1 MKVIITIDGELLAS
15 NVASQGLLGQKEAVG
30 KIVNSLSN
38 LLQME
43 HKIIIVHGNGPQVGN
58 MLFRGEIASH
68 AMPPVPL
75 DVCGA
80 DTQGATGY
88 FLQQSLRNLL
98 CKKGLKREVTA
109 VITQVLVDATD
120 PALAAPIKGVG
131 PFFDGERA
139 QTYGNTRGWEF
150 IMVPGR
156 GQQRAVPAYLPR
168 EILEINSIRCLMENK
183 TIVICGGG
191 GGIPVHY
198 DLHGQLTGVEAV
210 VNKSH
215 TATLLAKEVEAD
227 RVIFVS
233 QWEKIITALPQAVKG
248 KFTQLTLTE
257 LKEFIEQRKN
267 ELTDSM
273 YLKLVA
279 SCKFLATPGKSIC
292 ILPPEQLEEVLIHK
306 CGIQLV
312 SDPE

>member
-1 MKVIITIDGELLAS
+1 MKVIVTIDGELLVS
-15 NVASQGLLGQKEAVG
+15 DVVSRGLQGQKETVE
-30 KIVNSLSN
+30 KIVNNLSE

-68 AMPPVPL
+68 AVPPVPL

-88 FLQQSLRNLL
+88 FLQQSLQNLL
-98 CKKGLKREVTA
+98 RREGLEREVTA
-109 VITQVLVDATD
+109 VVTQVLVDETD
-120 PALAAPIKGVG
+120 PAMSAPIKGVG
-131 PFFDGERA
+131 PFFNAERA
-139 QTYGNTRGWEF
+139 QKYGNTRGWEF

-168 EILEINSIRCLMENK
+168 QVLEINSIRCLMENG

-191 GGIPVHY
+191 GGIPVRY
-198 DLHGQLTGVEAV
+198 DEQGRLTGVEAV

-215 TATLLAKEVEAD
+215 TATLIADEVQAD
-227 RVIFVS
+227 TIVFVS
-233 QWEKIITALPQAVKG
+233 QAEKIRQAFPQAVNG
-248 KFTQLTLTE
+248 LTRFTLTE
-257 LKEFIEQRKN
+257 LTEHIEQRKD

-273 YLKLVA
+273 YLKLLA
-279 SCKFLATPGKSIC
+279 SCKYLTAPGKSIW
-292 ILPPEQLEEVLIHK
+292 IITPEQLETALNQDL
-306 CGIQLV
+306 GIQLI